1 MKRINY
7 IFITV
12 LFVMLSAITASSKPH
27 IYAANRDAGK
37 YIALTFDDGPHPV
50 YTEQIL
56 DILDKNGAKATFF
69 VVGRNAESYPELIQ
83 REYTYGH
90 EIGNHTYSHPDMNK
104 ISVDRAVEEILKTQN
119 IIESI
124 TGKKPELFRAPGGVF
139 SEELITNIEEL
150 ECKPILWSWRQDT
163 KDWCNVSV
171 DSIVSGVVN
180 NLQNGDIIL
189 FHDYNVNGSP
199 TPQALE
205 LLLPKLKSLGYS
217 FVTVSELLELN
228 QVSECG

>member
-83 REYTYGH
+83 REYKGGH
-90 EIGNHTYSHPDMNK
+90 EIGNHSWNHRQLTNLSD
-104 ISVDRAVEEILKTQN
+104 EEIKDQIMMT
-119 IIESI
+119 
-124 TGKKPELFRAPGGVF
+124 RAKIYDVAGVD
-139 SEELITNIEEL
+139 
-150 ECKPILWSWRQDT
+150 CR
-163 KDWCNVSV
+163 
-171 DSIVSGVVN
+171 IVRPPYG
-180 NLQNGDIIL
+180 
-189 FHDYNVNGSP
+189 
-199 TPQALE
+199 A
-205 LLLPKLKSLGYS
+205 
-217 FVTVSELLELN
+217 
-228 QVSECG
+228 